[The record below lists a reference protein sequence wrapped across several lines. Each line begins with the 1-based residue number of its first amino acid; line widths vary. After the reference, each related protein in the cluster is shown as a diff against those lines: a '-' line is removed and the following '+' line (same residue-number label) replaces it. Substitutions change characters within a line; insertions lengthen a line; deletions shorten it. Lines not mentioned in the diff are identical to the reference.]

1 MGVSISMG
9 SSKEFEGI
17 KEIKKKKKLS
27 YEERQAAATK
37 AMREQARKRHAQFK
51 KDRATKGKGNKSY
64 NKGKPKS
71 EWVDSAY
78 DRRQKDATTAMRD
91 AARKRHEEW
100 KRKRK
105 EKKNQKQALKIK
117 KGDSNA
123 SKILSNNFAPYIK

>member
-9 SSKEFEGI
+9 SGSEF
-17 KEIKKKKKLS
+17 KLLPKKKKLS
-27 YEERQAAATK
+27 YEERQAAAKK
-37 AMREQARKRHAQFK
+37 AMRDEARKRHAQFK

-78 DRRQKDATTAMRD
+78 ERRQKDADTAMRKE
-91 AARKRHEEW
+91 AAKRHAEW

-105 EKKNQKQALKIK
+105 AKKNQKQTLKIS
-117 KGDSNA
+117 KGSSNA
-123 SKILSNNFAPYIK
+123 SRILSDNFAPNIK

>member
-1 MGVSISMG
+1 MAMGLTSADG
-9 SSKEFEGI
+9 KFLKELHS
-17 KEIKKKKKLS
+17 KKKKKLS

-37 AMREQARKRHAQFK
+37 AMREQAKKRHAQFK

-78 DRRQKDATTAMRD
+78 DRRQKDADTAMRD

-100 KRKRK
+100 KKKRK
-105 EKKNQKQALKIK
+105 EKKNQKQALKIS
-117 KGDSNA
+117 KGSSNA
-123 SKILSNNFAPYIK
+123 SKVMSGKFLPNIK